1 MSEDKPEGFQ
11 ISAVRKVICC
21 ECVPEQVRVKPF
33 YAGDFLQT
41 LKNKLYR
48 IFITPSSVLIQE
60 ERLGTAGELTKFQ
73 PIVQKLFAGL
83 VAYGDKPLLAAFTA
97 YDHGLSAKGD
107 IAYIDPGDFSAAKS
121 AVKHKQHEAFIA
133 KAVMRE

>member
-1 MSEDKPEGFQ
+1 M
-11 ISAVRKVICC
+11 
-21 ECVPEQVRVKPF
+21 KPF

-41 LKNKLYR
+41 LENKLYR
-48 IFITPSSVLIQE
+48 IFITPSSVLIQK

-107 IAYIDPGDFSAAKS
+107 IAYIDTGDFSAAQS
-121 AVKHKQHEAFIA
+121 AIQHEQYKTLVA